1 MVIYGVA
8 LLAGCVLAG
17 LGLGGVLGWAIG
29 VKANVG
35 GVGAAMLLLIW
46 LREKLLR
53 SALLVPA
60 TEQGFSCWNAMT
72 GAIIA
77 ISYFLAD
84 RLTRGRLQGA
94 PIAILLG
101 LLLAWIG
108 GTITG
113 GKKGIAD
120 TEVFAGVGILGG
132 AMLRDFAIVAT
143 AFGVRPKE
151 IRKAGMAGVVA
162 LILGVFVSFAAG
174 AAVACVWLSRCSQY
188 DNHRCRRGD
197 LHRRAGDRSGNRSNI
212 GCACYQYRGRS
223 D

>member
-8 LLAGCVLAG
+8 LLAGCVLAGCVLAG

-84 RLTRGRLQGA
+84 RLTRGRWQGA

-101 LLLAWIG
+101 LLLAWID

-113 GKKGIAD
+113 GKKAS
-120 TEVFAGVGILGG
+120 
-132 AMLRDFAIVAT
+132 
-143 AFGVRPKE
+143 
-151 IRKAGMAGVVA
+151 
-162 LILGVFVSFAAG
+162 LILKCLQASVFW
-174 AAVACVWLSRCSQY
+174 AVRCCEILPSSQQ
-188 DNHRCRRGD
+188 HSVFGQRKFVR
-197 LHRRAGDRSGNRSNI
+197 LEWPE
-212 GCACYQYRGRS
+212 
-223 D
+223 